1 MLRSS
6 TNKSITCFHLGR
18 AGQLPRNSDSWRWPL
33 VTTWSKCSCWLRWT
47 TESGFDNYWVCR
59 KHMGSPYSREF
70 TTRHGWFNIRLNG
83 FKCWF
88 PHSTMFGEQ
97 TQVPWLTVFNTCFLM
112 PDTIDPHFWNPSM
125 FLHADDLTRSSLANL
140 VIAGDLAVLA
150 SLPGVVAIA
159 KPKRSSRSWRPSVWT
174 RNRNDGT

>member
-47 TESGFDNYWVCR
+47 TKSGFDNYWVCR

-70 TTRHGWFNIRLNG
+70 TTRHGWFITLLCIFVLMDSNVDFLIAPCLVNKLK
-83 FKCWF
+83 FHDWLC
-88 PHSTMFGEQ
+88 STRAFSCQ
-97 TQVPWLTVFNTCFLM
+97 
-112 PDTIDPHFWNPSM
+112 
-125 FLHADDLTRSSLANL
+125 TRSTHISETLPCFCMPMIWLDRLWQNSSLR
-140 VIAGDLAVLA
+140 VISPCWPAFQAWWL
-150 SLPGVVAIA
+150 
-159 KPKRSSRSWRPSVWT
+159 
-174 RNRNDGT
+174 